1 MENNTE
7 NQELENEFLEQQTL
21 TTQDIANAIKIIEIA
36 FQRGAFQ
43 ASEGK
48 EVGEIYERLL
58 NFVKYT
64 IHAQQKQ
71 EVEKYREE
79 NQ

>member
-1 MENNTE
+1 MENNNE
-7 NQELENEFLEQQTL
+7 NNELENEVPEQQTL
-21 TTQDIANAIKIIEIA
+21 TTQDIANAVKLIEIA

-64 IHAQQKQ
+64 VHTQQKQ
-71 EVEKYREE
+71 EAEQNGEE
-79 NQ
+79 NK

>member
-1 MENNTE
+1 ME
-7 NQELENEFLEQQTL
+7 ENEQENETIEQQTL
-21 TTQDIANAIKIIEIA
+21 TTQDIANAVKLIEIA

-58 NFVKYT
+58 NFVRYT
-64 IHAQQKQ
+64 IQEQQKQ
-71 EVEKYREE
+71 EEHREE

>member
-1 MENNTE
+1 MEDNEETQDMENGVV
-7 NQELENEFLEQQTL
+7 EQQTL
-21 TTQDIANAIKIIEIA
+21 TTQDIANAVKLIEIA

-58 NFVKYT
+58 NFVRYT
-64 IHAQQKQ
+64 IYAQQQ
-71 EVEKYREE
+71 EEEQNYSEE

>member
-1 MENNTE
+1 ME
-7 NQELENEFLEQQTL
+7 ENEQENETIEQQTL
-21 TTQDIANAIKIIEIA
+21 TTQDIANAVKLIEIA

-64 IHAQQKQ
+64 IQEQQKQ
-71 EVEKYREE
+71 EEEHREE

>member
-1 MENNTE
+1 MEDKANNE
-7 NQELENEFLEQQTL
+7 VEKQPTL
-21 TTQDIANAIKIIEIA
+21 STQDIASAVKIIEVA

-48 EVGEIYERLL
+48 EVGEVYEKLL
-58 NFVKYT
+58 NFVKYA
-64 IHAQQKQ
+64 IDMQQQ
-71 EVEKYREE
+71 EDADDKDEE